1 MVLDRLTR
9 ALDQTADAV
18 LIANR
23 EGIIE
28 YVNPAFEAMSGF
40 SRDDMI
46 GRTPAMLRSGVQK
59 AHFYDRLWA
68 TILSGQTFRAVVTDR
83 RRDGR
88 LFDYDQTITP
98 IRSANGTV
106 THFVATGRDVTE
118 RRRVQSTRIR
128 HHVAHERRQLAARL
142 HSDAG
147 QFLALAH
154 MTIAEVAAEIDPA
167 LAGRLNEVRHYL
179 DRVEERLR
187 RAARGVQPR
196 VLSDLGLEEAINFLA
211 AGWTRRTG
219 MKVSVN
225 SAINGSCPATLETMV
240 YRFAQ
245 AALTELHE
253 HAGTVNATIGLARD
267 VRGRRTTD
275 EAIVCAVRGDTN
287 AVDPDALA
295 RNAAGSPGIEATRK
309 RLATVGGVV
318 DVVTLDEGYL
328 EVRASVPLGT

>member
-1 MVLDRLTR
+1 MVSDRLTR
-9 ALDQTADAV
+9 ALDQTADGV
-18 LIANR
+18 LITDR
-23 EGIIE
+23 DGVIE
-28 YVNPAFEAMSGF
+28 YVNAAFEAMSGF
-40 SRDDMI
+40 SRDDMV

-59 AHFYDRLWA
+59 PHFYERLWA

-88 LFDYDQTITP
+88 LFDYDETITP

-106 THFVATGRDVTE
+106 THFVATGRDVTD
-118 RRRVQSTRIR
+118 RRRAQSARIR

-142 HSDAG
+142 HADAG

-154 MTIAEVAAEIDPA
+154 MTIAEVAAEVDPA
-167 LAGRLNEVRHYL
+167 LTTRLNEVRQYL

-187 RAARGVQPR
+187 RAARGMQPR
-196 VLSDLGLEEAINFLA
+196 VLSDLGLEEAIKFLA

-219 MKVSVN
+219 MKVSVD
-225 SAINGSCPATLETMV
+225 SALNGSCPATLETMV

-245 AALTELHE
+245 AALTDLHE
-253 HAGTVNATIGLARD
+253 HAGTINAAILLSRD
-267 VRGRRTTD
+267 VRGRRTSD
-275 EAIVCAVRGDTN
+275 EAIVCVVRGDTN
-287 AVDPDALA
+287 AADPDALA

-318 DVVTLDEGYL
+318 DVVSLPGGYI

>member
-18 LIANR
+18 LITNR

-40 SRDDMI
+40 SRDDML

-59 AHFYDRLWA
+59 PHFYERLWA

-98 IRSANGTV
+98 IRSANGSV
-106 THFVATGRDVTE
+106 SHFMSTGRDVTE
-118 RRRVQSTRIR
+118 RRRAQSARFR
-128 HHVAHERRQLAARL
+128 HHVAHERKQVAAQLHA
-142 HSDAG
+142 DAG

-167 LAGRLNEVRHYL
+167 LASRLNEARQYL

-187 RAARGVQPR
+187 RAGRGLQPR
-196 VLSDLGLEEAINFLA
+196 VVADLGLEEAIKFLA
-211 AGWTRRTG
+211 TGWTRRTG
-219 MKVSVN
+219 MKVSVS
-225 SAINGSCPATLETMV
+225 SAINGSCPATLETML

-253 HAGTVNATIGLARD
+253 HAGTINATIVLARE
-267 VRGRRTTD
+267 VRGRRTGD
-275 EAIVCAVRGDTN
+275 EAIVCVVRGDTN
-287 AVDPDALA
+287 GANPDALA
-295 RNAAGSPGIEATRK
+295 RNAAGSPGIEAIRK

-318 DVVTLDEGYL
+318 DVVPLAGGYL
-328 EVRASVPLGT
+328 DVRANVPLGT